1 MVSSHERG
9 PLASAAIFAAL
20 LSACS
25 VGGGEG
31 QVTGT
36 VNAPSCDLN
45 MADYSL
51 DPTFFGADPVE
62 DMLEIR
68 IQRGSDLET
77 FSDGL
82 TVLVL
87 DAKTVRADLIG
98 VPIELTGEAD
108 ALVQMNVFLNDTCPT
123 GRGDA
128 PVNYEAVNGSIV
140 FQNIYAPELTEDD
153 VETAARFDDVLFVD
167 PDDPEVRNAVLSGEF
182 RFLHNRGRPA
192 QRFP

>member
-1 MVSSHERG
+1 MGSSRER
-9 PLASAAIFAAL
+9 LWLLAAL
-20 LSACS
+20 LTAALGCS

-31 QVTGT
+31 EVTGT
-36 VNAPSCDLN
+36 VTAPGCELD
-45 MADYSL
+45 MASYDME
-51 DPTFFGADPVE
+51 PTFFGADAVE
-62 DMLEIR
+62 EMLEIR

-82 TVLVL
+82 TILVT
-87 DAKTVRADLIG
+87 DAGRVRADLLG

-108 ALVQMNVFLNDTCPT
+108 ALVQMNVYLNGTCKPE
-123 GRGDA
+123 RSEL

-140 FQNIYAPELTEDD
+140 FENIYAPELTEDD
-153 VETAARFDDVLFVD
+153 VETEANFDDVLFVD
-167 PDDPEVRNAVLSGEF
+167 PANPEERNAVLSGYF

>member
-1 MVSSHERG
+1 MVSSRELG
-9 PLASAAIFAAL
+9 PVAAL
-20 LSACS
+20 LLWAALGCS

-31 QVTGT
+31 EVTGT
-36 VNAPSCDLN
+36 INAPGCELE
-45 MADYSL
+45 MADYSM
-51 DPTFFGADPVE
+51 DPTFFGADPIE
-62 DMLEIR
+62 GMIEMR
-68 IQRGSDLET
+68 IQHGSDLET

-82 TVLVL
+82 TILVT
-87 DAKTVRADLIG
+87 DASRVRADLLG

-108 ALVQMNVFLNDTCPT
+108 ALVQMNVYLNGTCPPE
-123 GRGDA
+123 RGDL
-128 PVNYEAVNGSIV
+128 PVNYQAVSGNIV

-167 PDDPEVRNAVLSGEF
+167 PANPEMRNAVLSGHF